1 MFFISRFITQR
12 LIKENKK
19 KFSRPIYILAI
30 VSITVSIIVMI
41 LSLSIV
47 QGYQQSI
54 SNKISGF
61 GSHIQISNY
70 DSNNSYESTPVDA
83 SIDLFSTLNQTS
95 NVKHT
100 QAFDLKAG
108 ILKMDDQ
115 IEGIV
120 LKGVD
125 ENYDWSFMNEN
136 MVEGSIPKISDSATT
151 IDVLI
156 SQTIANKLNINLSEK
171 VQVYFIQEPPRVRVF
186 KVCGIYNTGLSDFD
200 KKYLF
205 IDIKHIQKLNNW
217 LVNQYSGIEIILN
230 DFSQLDKTT
239 KEIETNI
246 PYNLRAQSIKQLY
259 PDLFDWIE
267 LFDVNIIVLISIISI
282 ISILTLVSTIL
293 IFILE
298 QTSFIGIMKAMGC
311 NNSILSSIFINLT
324 TRILFWGILWGNLI
338 SLSLIYI
345 QKKFEVI
352 KLDAENYYIDHIPVN
367 INILNFVVID
377 ICSIIVIFIAIFS
390 PIYFVTK
397 NTSTIKA
404 ISFK

>member
-1 MFFISRFITQR
+1 MFFFSQFITNR
-12 LIKENKK
+12 LIKENHK
-19 KFSRPIYILAI
+19 KFSKPIYILAI
-30 VSITVSIIVMI
+30 VSITIGIIVMI

-47 QGYQQSI
+47 QGYQTAI

-70 DSNNSYESTPVDA
+70 DSNNSYESLPVDA
-83 SIDLFSTLNQTS
+83 NADLYSTISQSS
-95 NVKHT
+95 NVKHV
-100 QAFDLKAG
+100 QSFGLKAG
-108 ILKMDDQ
+108 ILKMNDQ

-125 ENYDWSFMNEN
+125 INYDWSFMNDN
-136 MVEGSIPKISDSATT
+136 LVEGKAPNITDSSSSIDI
-151 IDVLI
+151 LI
-156 SQTIANKLNINLSEK
+156 SKTIANKLNIKLNEK

-186 KVCGIYNTGLSDFD
+186 KVCGIYDTGLGDFD

-205 IDIKHIQKLNNW
+205 VDIKHIQKLNSW
-217 LVNQYSGIEIILN
+217 LANQSSGIEIILN
-230 DFSQLDKTT
+230 DFSKLDETN
-239 KEIETNI
+239 KEISTNI
-246 PYNLRAQSIKQLY
+246 PYNLRSQSIKQLY

-282 ISILTLVSTIL
+282 ISILTLISTIL

-311 NNSILSSIFINLT
+311 SNSALSSIFINLT
-324 TRILFWGILWGNLI
+324 SRILFWGIFLGNLI
-338 SLSLIYI
+338 SFILIFI
-345 QKKFEVI
+345 QKQFEVI

-367 INILNFVVID
+367 LSILNFAIID
-377 ICSIIVIFIAIFS
+377 ICSIGVIIIAIFS

-397 NTSTIKA
+397 KTSTIKS
-404 ISFK
+404 IIFK